1 MKTKKY
7 FVPKGR
13 EKFLSTV
20 LNRDGLNHYFEETEG
35 RSYVWVC
42 LSCKEYRIML
52 EDAECEYERSL
63 HKSNAPIYSYHT
75 LMQTIKEDLLSE
87 DSLDQ
92 LTDYFLDQ
100 EWKDPYFLYFQI
112 PEGIKAA
119 AYKFDHKHN
128 WKKGALVC
136 EEYIVV
142 IKKKP
147 DYLFSGNWGIASIY
161 PFPTGLIWF

>member
-75 LMQTIKEDLLSE
+75 
-87 DSLDQ
+87 
-92 LTDYFLDQ
+92 
-100 EWKDPYFLYFQI
+100 
-112 PEGIKAA
+112 
-119 AYKFDHKHN
+119 
-128 WKKGALVC
+128 
-136 EEYIVV
+136 
-142 IKKKP
+142 
-147 DYLFSGNWGIASIY
+147 
-161 PFPTGLIWF
+161 

>member
-1 MKTKKY
+1 M
-7 FVPKGR
+7 
-13 EKFLSTV
+13 
-20 LNRDGLNHYFEETEG
+20 N
-35 RSYVWVC
+35 
-42 LSCKEYRIML
+42 
-52 EDAECEYERSL
+52 ERSDIKKEL
-63 HKSNAPIYSYHT
+63 KRKFSKITLDYCGHLLENHINKTDEQLQRRLKDNRNLRVASSFYGEKSQI
-75 LMQTIKEDLLSE
+75 MQTIKEDLLSE

-100 EWKDPYFLYFQI
+100 EWKDSYFLYFQI

>member
-1 MKTKKY
+1 MNERLDIKTELKRKFAKITLDY
-7 FVPKGR
+7 CGHLLENHINKTDEQLQRRLKDNRNLRVASSFYG
-13 EKFLSTV
+13 EKSQ
-20 LNRDGLNHYFEETEG
+20 
-35 RSYVWVC
+35 
-42 LSCKEYRIML
+42 I
-52 EDAECEYERSL
+52 
-63 HKSNAPIYSYHT
+63 
-75 LMQTIKEDLLSE
+75 MQTIKEDLLSE

>member
-1 MKTKKY
+1 
-7 FVPKGR
+7 
-13 EKFLSTV
+13 
-20 LNRDGLNHYFEETEG
+20 
-35 RSYVWVC
+35 
-42 LSCKEYRIML
+42 
-52 EDAECEYERSL
+52 
-63 HKSNAPIYSYHT
+63 
-75 LMQTIKEDLLSE
+75 MQTIKEDLLSE